1 MQMED
6 ASEDLHNMEVLP
18 SDSSQESPAR
28 RRLKKKGKNSRS
40 ISSED
45 SDSRD
50 PGKQIRT
57 ESETQEI
64 PKEVPVEIPEKESSS
79 DLDDFRRELG
89 FDRNGVMHYP
99 SFDEYSESESGLP
112 PKEDASDSDEG
123 QDLLFGKT
131 NRRTK

>member
-1 MQMED
+1 MED
-6 ASEDLHNMEVLP
+6 GSEDLHNMEVLP

-50 PGKQIRT
+50 PEKQTPT

-64 PKEVPVEIPEKESSS
+64 LKEVPVEPPEKESSS
-79 DLDDFRRELG
+79 DLDDLRRELK
-89 FDRNGVMHYP
+89 FD
-99 SFDEYSESESGLP
+99 
-112 PKEDASDSDEG
+112 K
-123 QDLLFGKT
+123 
-131 NRRTK
+131 